1 MAIDG
6 YVAFLSFLWQARGRI
21 HGGGGGCFTFD
32 LAGTGLTDALQKSVT
47 SKAKCRLEHAK

>member
-21 HGGGGGCFTFD
+21 HGGGGCFTFD